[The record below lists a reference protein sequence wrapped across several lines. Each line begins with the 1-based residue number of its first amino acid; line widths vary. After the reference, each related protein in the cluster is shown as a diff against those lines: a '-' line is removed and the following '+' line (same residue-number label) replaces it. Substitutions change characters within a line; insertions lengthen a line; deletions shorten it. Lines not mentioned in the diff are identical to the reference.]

1 MKTIIYDDYN
11 KYDEPSGIF
20 LGDSEKFAC
29 PPLCGISRC
38 IRAEKDGAGVL
49 IPMDKIECNYVGM
62 LSGKYENMHDISR
75 RVWDIGAIS
84 PTLTAICGGNQ
95 ETKIAEPII
104 CASRGRNPDNSSDRS
119 AGSPVK
125 QRLEFGGDISNTLT
139 TVQKD
144 NYVAEPYRFY
154 QQAFE
159 TLNDNECEK
168 GDTIDAFNKS
178 VNKSGVSPTVT
189 TRPEGFKTAILA
201 VDEQNKTIR
210 DNGVIGCQTTDG
222 SSPKHNNR
230 VAYNYRIR
238 KLTERECFR
247 LMGVRDKDF
256 DKIKDNQSKSSLYHL
271 AGDSIV
277 TTCLMA
283 IFGELTDV
291 DYQSKIKE
299 LERDLD
305 QLQ

>member
-49 IPMDKIECNYVGM
+49 IPMDKIECNCVGM

-75 RVWDIGAIS
+75 RVWDIGAI
-84 PTLTAICGGNQ
+84 
-95 ETKIAEPII
+95 
-104 CASRGRNPDNSSDRS
+104 
-119 AGSPVK
+119 
-125 QRLEFGGDISNTLT
+125 
-139 TVQKD
+139 
-144 NYVAEPYRFY
+144 
-154 QQAFE
+154 
-159 TLNDNECEK
+159 
-168 GDTIDAFNKS
+168 
-178 VNKSGVSPTVT
+178 SPTVT

-210 DNGVIGCQTTDG
+210 DNGVIGCLTTDG

>member
-1 MKTIIYDDYN
+1 MTIIA
-11 KYDEPSGIF
+11 G
-20 LGDSEKFAC
+20 
-29 PPLCGISRC
+29 
-38 IRAEKDGAGVL
+38 RAGAGVL
-49 IPMDKIECNYVGM
+49 IPMDKIESNCVGM
-62 LSGKYENMHDISR
+62 LGGKYKNMYDISR
-75 RVWDIGAIS
+75 RVWDTEAVS

-95 ETKIAEPII
+95 ETKIVEPII
-104 CASRGRNPDNSSDRS
+104 CASRGRNPNNPSDRS
-119 AGSPVK
+119 AGSPAE
-125 QRLEFGGDISNTLT
+125 QRLEFGGAISNTLT
-139 TVQKD
+139 TAQKD

-159 TLNDNECEK
+159 TLKDNECKK
-168 GDTIDAFNKS
+168 GDTIDAFNQS

-189 TRPEGFKTAILA
+189 MCPDGVETAILA

-210 DNGVIGCQTTDG
+210 DDGVVGCLTTDG
-222 SSPKHNNR
+222 SSPKYNNR

-283 IFGELTDV
+283 IFGTLIGV
-291 DYQSKIKE
+291 DYQSKIKD

-305 QLQ
+305 QLR